1 MSFFGLKD
9 APTVYLAQKMT
20 GVSQKELI
28 VKAVNAAQILRKHG
42 LDVVSPVI
50 EEGVKFVDAPLA
62 NVSEHSLD
70 PLWKR
75 DKEDIKNKCF
85 VVLDLDGS
93 LQSMG
98 TKREYALQRMFLW
111 SPIVTIVPRGYPYSV
126 ANLEDDY
133 ICESVEIAADVI
145 AQRWGTW
152 LARRIWQTEIYA
164 RCAIPAVLLHL
175 RRFFL

>member
-1 MSFFGLKD
+1 MGFFGLKD
-9 APTVYLAQKMT
+9 APTVYVAQKMT
-20 GVSQKELI
+20 GVSQKALLI
-28 VKAVNAAQILRKHG
+28 KAINASQVLRRAG
-42 LDVVSPVI
+42 CDVVSPVI
-50 EEGVKFVDAPLA
+50 EEAVKFVDEPLA

-75 DKEDIKNKCF
+75 DKQDIKNKCF

-98 TKREYALQRMFLW
+98 TKREYGLQRMFLW
-111 SPIVTIVPRGYPYSV
+111 SPIVTVVPRGYPYSV

-145 AQRWGTW
+145 NQRWGTW
-152 LARRIWQTEIYA
+152 MSRRLWQVEIYT
-164 RCAIPAVLLHL
+164 RCLLPAISLHF
-175 RRFFL
+175 RRLFL